1 MHVEQGLDMLVYPLC
16 GAGGRVQ
23 QPVRFVETERDPI
36 VQQQAVV
43 TEHHAIAATARLQ
56 TGKVIHVQQ
65 IEQRRYARALEHELA
80 QWGSVIDP
88 DGVAHGQGRTL
99 GGLLPGLARL
109 GVITRPLP
117 AHAGVHHHR
126 AMCQVP
132 IGQRCVAPRK
142 HLRSRARTRDGTE
155 LHWHKRRPEG
165 CRADG
170 RWCDAGH
177 RPHHANH
184 IEVASLTLVH
194 AHAGRGV
201 AFDQLYRIEALADRQ
216 PEVGGGHVARKI
228 DEHLVAT
235 PTLRNRPQRCPD
247 TARFIVS
254 HRQHDRS
261 VAATPRRDSR
271 SARTSTVFEAAG
283 QGEHPIGRTRK
294 LQVARCRN
302 RHKAL
307 HHIAPNDAR
316 QPALGSEVN
325 RRIPAAGTGEQI
337 AVQPTRPPRRVDH
350 FHRFDTPATKGF
362 SHLRANVA

>member
-1 MHVEQGLDMLVYPLC
+1 MHVEQGLDMLVHPLC

-23 QPVRFVETERDPI
+23 QPVRFVEPERDPI

-43 TEHHAIAATARLQ
+43 TEHDAIAATARLQ

-80 QWGSVIDP
+80 QGGSINHP
-88 DGVAHGQGRTL
+88 NGIAHGQGRTL
-99 GGLLPGLARL
+99 GSLLPGLARL
-109 GVITRPLP
+109 WVITRPLP
-117 AHAGVHHHR
+117 AHAGVHHHC

-142 HLRSRARTRDGTE
+142 HLRPRARTRDGTE
-155 LHWHKRRPEG
+155 LHWYKRRPEG
-165 CRADG
+165 CRTDSS
-170 RWCDAGH
+170 RCDAGH

-184 IEVASLTLVH
+184 IQVASLALVH
-194 AHAGRGV
+194 AHAGGGV
-201 AFDQLYRIEALADRQ
+201 AFDQLDRIETLTDRQ
-216 PEVGGGHVARKI
+216 PQVGGSHVTRKI
-228 DEHLVAT
+228 DEHLVT
-235 PTLRNRPQRCPD
+235 TLTLRNRPQRCPYA
-247 TARFIVS
+247 ARVIER
-254 HRQHDRS
+254 HGQHDRS
-261 VAATPRRDSR
+261 VAAAPRRDGS
-271 SARTSTVFEAAG
+271 SARTPTVFEAAG
-283 QGEHPIGRTRK
+283 QGEHPIGGTRK

-307 HHIAPNDAR
+307 HHIAPDDAR
-316 QPALGSEVN
+316 QPALGSQVN